1 MTMLTLALIW
11 NLLTPSPVLADEL
24 VLHLIPA
31 PTRTDW
37 RSPRKLAISAIRNEI
52 IRYEGLKRHGIGHLY
67 VELNC
72 GGTRILTGAT
82 STGNTEERQALFKEG
97 YGLGVVFKN
106 YQGKL
111 DAPAEIE
118 EDLRSTFSSGRSS
131 FIRFLISP
139 ASCQRALAYWIEYQF
154 RGYDRIYAGLNARPL
169 KGESAGCTAFG
180 MSFLEILGLQTPHFE
195 EQWKTRLVVPRKFV
209 GGPLTGKRV
218 RIWKLL
224 FAFSADWDTD
234 LSEGGFGLDFWDPE
248 KMDEWIRNS
257 SESLASE
264 NAPTLPWP
272 ASPSRIE
279 ASPGLEVDAREV
291 PVPTGPFF
299 ETGLISNP

>member
-1 MTMLTLALIW
+1 MLTLALLW
-11 NLLTPSPVLADEL
+11 NLLNPSPTRADEL

-37 RSPRKLAISAIRNEI
+37 RSPRKLAMSAIRNEI
-52 IRYEGLKRHGIGHLY
+52 VHHEGLKRHGIGHLY
-67 VELNC
+67 VELKC
-72 GGTRILTGAT
+72 GSTRILTGAT
-82 STGNTEERQALFKEG
+82 STGNTEERRALFKEG

-106 YQGKL
+106 YLGKL

-131 FIRFLISP
+131 FIRFLVSST
-139 ASCQRALAYWIEYQF
+139 ACQRALDYWIEYQL

-180 MSFLEILGLQTPHFE
+180 MSFLEILGLQDPIFE

-224 FAFSADWDTD
+224 FAFSADWDSD
-234 LSEGGFGLDFWDPE
+234 LSHEGFGLDFWDPE
-248 KMDEWIRNS
+248 KMDGWIRRAS
-257 SESLASE
+257 QTLASGG
-264 NAPTLPWP
+264 TGLLPWP
-272 ASPSRIE
+272 ASTARIE
-279 ASPGLEVDAREV
+279 ASPGLEVDARGV
-291 PVPTGPFF
+291 QVPTRPFF
-299 ETGLISNP
+299 ETDLISNP

>member
-1 MTMLTLALIW
+1 LAL
-11 NLLTPSPVLADEL
+11 
-24 VLHLIPA
+24 
-31 PTRTDW
+31 
-37 RSPRKLAISAIRNEI
+37 SAIRNEI
-52 IRYEGLKRHGIGHLY
+52 VRHDGLKRHGIGHLY

-111 DAPAEIE
+111 DAPAEVD
-118 EDLRSTFSSGRSS
+118 EDLRSTRESGRSS

-139 ASCQRALAYWIEYQF
+139 AACQRALDYWIEYQL

-180 MSFLEILGLQTPHFE
+180 MSFLEILGLQAPLFE
-195 EQWKTRLVVPRKFV
+195 KQWKTRLVVPRKFV

-224 FAFSADWDTD
+224 FAFSAGWDAD
-234 LSEGGFGLDFWDPE
+234 LSEGGFALDFWDPE
-248 KMDEWIRNS
+248 KMDQWIR
-257 SESLASE
+257 ETYETLASGGPQPLTW
-264 NAPTLPWP
+264 PTS
-272 ASPSRIE
+272 ASRLES
-279 ASPGLEVDAREV
+279 SPGIAVDARSV
-291 PVPTGPFF
+291 PVPTGQVFDSPQV
-299 ETGLISNP
+299 P

>member
-1 MTMLTLALIW
+1 MLTLALIW
-11 NLLTPSPVLADEL
+11 NLLTPSPVRADEL

-37 RSPRKLAISAIRNEI
+37 RSPRKLAMSAIRNEI
-52 IRYEGLKRHGIGHLY
+52 VRHDGLKRHGIGHLY
-67 VELNC
+67 VELKC
-72 GGTRILTGAT
+72 GSTRILSGAT
-82 STGNTEERQALFKEG
+82 STGNTEERRALFKEG

-106 YQGKL
+106 YLGKL

-139 ASCQRALAYWIEYQF
+139 AACQRALDYWIEYQL

-169 KGESAGCTAFG
+169 RGESAGCTAFG
-180 MSFLEILGLQTPHFE
+180 MSFLEVLGLQAPVME

-224 FAFSADWDTD
+224 FAFSADWDSD
-234 LSEGGFGLDFWDPE
+234 LSQGGFGLDFWDPE
-248 KMDEWIRNS
+248 KMDGWIRTA
-257 SESLASE
+257 SETLASGGSGS
-264 NAPTLPWP
+264 LPWP
-272 ASPSRIE
+272 TAPARIE
-279 ASPGLEVDAREV
+279 SSPGLEADARGV
-291 PVPTGPFF
+291 QVPTRPFF
-299 ETGLISNP
+299 ETDLISNP